1 MRKVFI
7 SFSSLPAIE
16 KNANEYS
23 VFPKTNTF
31 GAKFD
36 DKEISAAFTSGK
48 GKSAI
53 PNYYL
58 YFRDE
63 KNAIYYFRSNPEEIE
78 AAKKGF
84 AVYSVEPKAAEPEP
98 LGTYAEEEA
107 KREAETPSEAPEA
120 PKRRRSRS
128 TV

>member
-1 MRKVFI
+1 MRKFYI
-7 SFSSLPAIE
+7 SFSDNSAIE

-23 VFPKTNTF
+23 VYPKTNTF

-36 DKEISAAFTSGK
+36 GKEITAAFTSGK

-63 KNAIYYFRSNPEEIE
+63 KNSIFYFRSSPDEIE
-78 AAKKGF
+78 SAKKGF
-84 AVYSVEPKAAEPEP
+84 SIFSVAAEAFESGELPASEFPALASAVALKAAP
-98 LGTYAEEEA
+98 A
-107 KREAETPSEAPEA
+107 KA
-120 PKRRRSRS
+120 RSRRKG
-128 TV
+128 